1 MEQNELAYRIYSE
14 KIDKKIKKLDKIE
27 ITPYFSSTLLKNV
40 LKKTKSR
47 DAIF

>member
-14 KIDKKIKKLDKIE
+14 KIDKKIKKLDKFE
-27 ITPYFSSTLLKNV
+27 ITPYFSLPLLKNG